1 MSNDIL
7 VPNIGDFNNV
17 EIIEVLIKEGQEIE
31 KGDTVITLES
41 DKSSVEVPS
50 SISGTVKVVHIKI
63 GDKVSEGSLVA
74 SLEGTIESGKI
85 NLPGSESKKNIEN
98 KDKVDELRNSII
110 TQSPTNVIEEKTVSA
125 QSVVFSNNGVGVS
138 GASPKIMKF
147 ARELGISVNDISGSG
162 RQGRVLEQDI
172 KNYVSQ
178 NLNKNKI
185 KENDT
190 LSSKTEKVDSDP
202 LPYQHNEFGMLM
214 FKQFLELKKCPVHT

>member
-74 SLEGTIESGKI
+74 SLEGSKES
-85 NLPGSESKKNIEN
+85 L
-98 KDKVDELRNSII
+98 
-110 TQSPTNVIEEKTVSA
+110 
-125 QSVVFSNNGVGVS
+125 
-138 GASPKIMKF
+138 
-147 ARELGISVNDISGSG
+147 
-162 RQGRVLEQDI
+162 
-172 KNYVSQ
+172 
-178 NLNKNKI
+178 
-185 KENDT
+185 KENDSDSEIKKDIEKKLYFSLVDHP
-190 LSSKTEKVDSDP
+190 LS
-202 LPYQHNEFGMLM
+202 LIHI
-214 FKQFLELKKCPVHT
+214 

>member
-17 EIIEVLIKEGQEIE
+17 EIIEVLINEGQEIE

-74 SLEGTIESGKI
+74 SLEGIIESTKI
-85 NLPGSESKKNIEN
+85 NLPDSENKKNIED
-98 KDKVDELRNSII
+98 KDKVDELKNSII
-110 TQSPTNVIEEKTVSA
+110 TQPPTNVIEKKTVSA
-125 QSVVFSNNGVGVS
+125 QSIVFSNNGVGVS

-172 KNYVSQ
+172 KNYVG
-178 NLNKNKI
+178 
-185 KENDT
+185 
-190 LSSKTEKVDSDP
+190 
-202 LPYQHNEFGMLM
+202 QHNF
-214 FKQFLELKKCPVHT
+214 

>member
-85 NLPGSESKKNIEN
+85 NLPGSESKKNIKTLKSQIRYRISPFHHRPVLDTRERMLQMAFETFWL
-98 KDKVDELRNSII
+98 KEHFERL
-110 TQSPTNVIEEKTVSA
+110 TQN
-125 QSVVFSNNGVGVS
+125 
-138 GASPKIMKF
+138 
-147 ARELGISVNDISGSG
+147 
-162 RQGRVLEQDI
+162 
-172 KNYVSQ
+172 
-178 NLNKNKI
+178 
-185 KENDT
+185 
-190 LSSKTEKVDSDP
+190 
-202 LPYQHNEFGMLM
+202 
-214 FKQFLELKKCPVHT
+214 C

>member
-98 KDKVDELRNSII
+98 KEFLII
-110 TQSPTNVIEEKTVSA
+110 
-125 QSVVFSNNGVGVS
+125 
-138 GASPKIMKF
+138 
-147 ARELGISVNDISGSG
+147 L
-162 RQGRVLEQDI
+162 I
-172 KNYVSQ
+172 KN
-178 NLNKNKI
+178 
-185 KENDT
+185 
-190 LSSKTEKVDSDP
+190 
-202 LPYQHNEFGMLM
+202 
-214 FKQFLELKKCPVHT
+214 